1 MKECKTFCTEDGV
14 KTVVSIEEKWLNDEI
29 KYEVCIELTSPHL
42 DMETIRITR
51 FKDVVHAVGYY
62 SHLIDGLDDVY
73 KSFEDPEEN
82 KTEENKTEEDSDP
95 LEDFLNFL
103 LDN

>member
-29 KYEVCIELTSPHL
+29 KYEVCIELTSPHV
-42 DMETIRITR
+42 DIETIRITR

-62 SHLIDGLDDVY
+62 SHLIDGLDDTY
-73 KSFEDPEEN
+73 KSFEEFDKNE
-82 KTEENKTEEDSDP
+82 TEDSDP